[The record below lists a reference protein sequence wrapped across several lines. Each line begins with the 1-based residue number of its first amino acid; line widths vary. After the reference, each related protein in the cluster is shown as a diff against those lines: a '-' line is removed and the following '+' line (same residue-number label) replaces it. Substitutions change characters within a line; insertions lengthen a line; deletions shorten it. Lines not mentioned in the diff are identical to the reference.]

1 MSATDADRP
10 EGRWQAT
17 ALIRW
22 SFGLH
27 GLAAVAAL
35 ALVVLRPAGWL
46 MGLGLIIAGL
56 VANHLVL
63 TLTGLWPRSRWLG
76 PNRTDFHGEPAAAG
90 KLVLTIDDGPEP
102 TVTPAVLDVLARH
115 GARASFFLIGARA
128 RAHPDLVRRIV
139 AEGHGVENHSFSHD
153 HGFSLRGM
161 GWLARD
167 IDAAQRTLTELAGR
181 APRFFR
187 APAGLRSP
195 LLDPVLA
202 RAHLR
207 LAAWTRR
214 GFDTRSSDPVR
225 VLERLAGRDG
235 KRLAD
240 GDILLLHDGHAA
252 RGSDGQAV
260 ILAVLEQLLP
270 LCRQRGLAVV
280 SFDGIAPD
288 GVAPDA
294 VPPDAVALDDVTLDK
309 VALHNGALDDV
320 SRDGIALDDA
330 PPDQHAP
337 EEGRPQQ

>member
-280 SFDGIAPD
+280 SFDGVALDGVAPD
-288 GVAPDA
+288 GVALD
-294 VPPDAVALDDVTLDK
+294 DVALDG
-309 VALHNGALDDV
+309 VALDSLALDDA
-320 SRDGIALDDA
+320 SRDGIPPDDA
-330 PPDQHAP
+330 PPDQRAS
-337 EEGRPQQ
+337 EEGQPQQ